1 MSKSIT
7 QSKLALRGWQISLLV
22 VILAA
27 WHFFTL
33 DPKVAFFFG
42 QPLEVVKVIWAWFVT
57 NGDIYLHLGVTLSE
71 TLLAFAIGTIAGLAC
86 GLWLGLSPRAAALL
100 DPYLTAANSMPRVI
114 LAPIFGMWFG
124 LGIWS
129 KVALAVTLVFFIVF
143 FNVYQGVREVPQVV
157 LSNARMLGMNERQL
171 LRHVYWPAAL
181 SWVFSSLHTSV
192 GFAVVGAVV
201 GEYLGSSAGL
211 GYLIHQAEGVFDV
224 TGVFAGMVILMIFVM
239 LIDLIVTMI
248 EKPLLVWRP
257 GETKTV

>member
-86 GLWLGLSPRAAALL
+86 GLWLGLSPRAAAC
-100 DPYLTAANSMPRVI
+100 AAASKPASSRPGTTPTTSSSERVTVQASPT
-114 LAPIFGMWFG
+114 L
-124 LGIWS
+124 S
-129 KVALAVTLVFFIVF
+129 KV
-143 FNVYQGVREVPQVV
+143 
-157 LSNARMLGMNERQL
+157 
-171 LRHVYWPAAL
+171 
-181 SWVFSSLHTSV
+181 
-192 GFAVVGAVV
+192 
-201 GEYLGSSAGL
+201 
-211 GYLIHQAEGVFDV
+211 
-224 TGVFAGMVILMIFVM
+224 
-239 LIDLIVTMI
+239 
-248 EKPLLVWRP
+248 
-257 GETKTV
+257 TVADTCT